1 MNPQTKRK
9 SVVGEKSDC
18 NPASVKHWGTK
29 KARGISSSSCRPGH
43 LSLLSKLNQH
53 WKAVVGKFRNSLL
66 TSTHRTLKIRKSAII
81 MGERKLLISH
91 DEI

>member
-1 MNPQTKRK
+1 MKLMNPQTKRK

-43 LSLLSKLNQH
+43 LSL
-53 WKAVVGKFRNSLL
+53 SLVQIESAL
-66 TSTHRTLKIRKSAII
+66 ESSRRKV
-81 MGERKLLISH
+81 
-91 DEI
+91 